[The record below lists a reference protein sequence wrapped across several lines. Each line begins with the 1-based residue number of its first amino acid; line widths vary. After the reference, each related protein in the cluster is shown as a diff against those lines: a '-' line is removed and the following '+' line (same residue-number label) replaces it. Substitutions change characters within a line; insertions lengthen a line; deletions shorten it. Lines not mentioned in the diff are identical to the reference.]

1 MSIGLTDDVEV
12 LPLGTPAGPV
22 VKSSNLRGSFRSVA
36 NTAARDAI
44 PANFRE
50 NGMWVY
56 SEFDDIYFQLAPDL
70 TSWITITLGGGGSGA
85 TITAATAAALTGID
99 DTLFNDGTIAFVVTY
114 GDYFSLDINDTTTP
128 ASDEVVVS
136 FNGKRWLRL
145 NIPSIRWSLVPAWEI
160 DFAAGNDQ
168 NSGAPGFPL
177 KTRAELSR
185 RLGRNPTQQN
195 TTVTYLSD
203 HTAPIQLNA
212 LVGSTFRFW
221 EIGQATTVLSG
232 TITNFANAV
241 PGMNL
246 HDAFND
252 TGVASWAPYLGKRI
266 KLTSGANSGAF
277 AWIGYDTQAGN
288 VVTSPWRKYTATGGL
303 DGTDRPPTVADTY
316 IVEDLTR
323 VNYASIAT
331 QADAA
336 DSTGNPPVQTFDLDW
351 GAAGLLAADVAPRG
365 GFRPVGCKISHIPF
379 ISTAMQT
386 TLCGVVNGVY
396 MNPCSVFEI
405 YGGLNSGLYG
415 LNITP
420 NCTAYLYGI
429 PLFNA
434 SASIYVQS
442 GSTLEVNGLAVLRS
456 TAGFVGA
463 SGSHITADQNATVRF
478 PQKFAGAADT
488 FYGSVATRRAITSRG
503 ATITYK
509 TGSAQTAVGTLAGGY
524 VEFLTNDSGLQADDA
539 TGLYATPT
547 VMTWVNVT
555 AATGGLHS
563 IQTNSHI
570 YQVP

>member
-1 MSIGLTDDVEV
+1 MTIFLSDNVAVSG
-12 LPLGTPAGPV
+12 GAGPIAEDTD
-22 VKSSNLRGSFRSVA
+22 LWGSFRCVA
-36 NTAARDAI
+36 DTTERDAI
-44 PANFRE
+44 PLNRRKV
-50 NGMWVY
+50 GMQVY
-56 SEFDDIYFQLAPDL
+56 SIFDDIVFKYVSAPNTWLAL
-70 TSWITITLGGGGSGA
+70 AYGGGGSGA

-114 GDYFSLDINDTTTP
+114 ADYFSLDINDTTTP

-136 FNGKRWLRL
+136 FAGKRWLRL

-232 TITNFANAV
+232 AITNFANAV

-288 VVTSPWRKYTATGGL
+288 VVTSPWRKYTANGGL

-316 IVEDLTR
+316 VVEDLTR

-336 DSTGNPPVQTFDLDW
+336 DPTGNPTVQTFDLDW

-503 ATITYK
+503 ATITFK
-509 TGSAQTAVGTLAGGY
+509 TGAAQTAVGTLAGGD
-524 VEFLTNDSGLQADDA
+524 VEFGTNDQGAVASDA
-539 TGLYATPT
+539 TGLYTPGT
-547 VMTWVNVT
+547 TMTW
-555 AATGGLHS
+555 AAVSMAGNLHS
-563 IQTNSHI
+563 IETNSHI